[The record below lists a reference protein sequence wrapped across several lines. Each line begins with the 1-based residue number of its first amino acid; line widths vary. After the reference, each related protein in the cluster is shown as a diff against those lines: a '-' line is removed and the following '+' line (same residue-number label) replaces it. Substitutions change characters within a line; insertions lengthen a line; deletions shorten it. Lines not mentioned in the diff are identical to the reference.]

1 MPGIEVDPSNHTISA
16 TRSLRSAG
24 SSLTLTIPP
33 AVLDAIEA
41 GEGDELRLVADMD
54 TGVIEV
60 SKVEENEG

>member
-1 MPGIEVDPSNHTISA
+1 MSDIEVDPSNHTISA

-33 AVLDAIEA
+33 AVLDAIQA
-41 GEGDELRLVADMD
+41 SEGDELRLVANMD

-60 SKVEENEG
+60 SKVEDD

>member
-1 MPGIEVDPSNHTISA
+1 MSGIDVDPTDHTISA

-33 AVLDAIEA
+33 ALLDAIAA
-41 GEGDELRLVADMD
+41 GEGDELRLVANMD

-60 SKVEENEG
+60 AKTDENEE